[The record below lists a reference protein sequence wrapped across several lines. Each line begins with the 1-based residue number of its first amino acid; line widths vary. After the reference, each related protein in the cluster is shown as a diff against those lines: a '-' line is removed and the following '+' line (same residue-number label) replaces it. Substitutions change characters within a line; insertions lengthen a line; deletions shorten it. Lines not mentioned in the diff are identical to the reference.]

1 MTELHVII
9 SSSNIEVKHLQPY
22 TINKSQFYRVY
33 VNKTQVNAGI
43 IQ

>member
-9 SSSNIEVKHLQPY
+9 SPTRIEVKHLQSY
-22 TINKSQFYRVY
+22 TVDKTQFYRVY
-33 VNKTQVNAGI
+33 VNKAQVNAGV

>member
-9 SSSNIEVKHLQPY
+9 SPTAIEVKHLQPY
-22 TINKSQFYRVY
+22 TVDKTQFYRVY
-33 VNKTQVNAGI
+33 IDKTQVNVGV

>member
-9 SSSNIEVKHLQPY
+9 SPTSIEVKHLQSY
-22 TINKSQFYRVY
+22 TIDKSQFYRVY